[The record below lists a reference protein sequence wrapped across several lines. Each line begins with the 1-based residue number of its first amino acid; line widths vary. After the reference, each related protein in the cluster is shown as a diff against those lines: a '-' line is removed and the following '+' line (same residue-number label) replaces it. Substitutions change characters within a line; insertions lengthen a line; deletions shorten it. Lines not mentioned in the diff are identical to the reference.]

1 MPTTTTKTEQSS
13 ITRND
18 FWIGL
23 REELTRKGVHGNSR
37 GEVARTLIMSRL
49 EQLAS
54 DGYIRIKDEGER

>member
-1 MPTTTTKTEQSS
+1 MPTKTTKTEQIS
-13 ITRND
+13 ITLND
-18 FWIGL
+18 RVIGL
-23 REELTRKGVHGNSR
+23 LEELTRKGLHGNSR